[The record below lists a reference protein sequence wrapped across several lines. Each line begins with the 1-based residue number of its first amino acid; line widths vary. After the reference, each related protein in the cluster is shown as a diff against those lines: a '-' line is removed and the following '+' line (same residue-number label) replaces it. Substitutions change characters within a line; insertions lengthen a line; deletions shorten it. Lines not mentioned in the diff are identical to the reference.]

1 MQTLKQQVFDANM
14 DLPRYGLVT
23 FTWGNVSAIDRERG
37 LVAIKPSGVAYETMK
52 ADDMVVVDLEGKV
65 VEGRYRPSSDTAT
78 HLALYRR
85 YPSLGG
91 VVHTHSTHATAWAQA
106 GLAIPALGTT
116 HADYFFG
123 DIPCTRALS
132 AQEVAEAYELNT
144 GRVII
149 ETLGD
154 VEPLHTPG
162 IVVYQH
168 GPFAWG
174 KDAHDAVHNAV
185 VMEEVARMAW
195 IARGI
200 NPQLKPI
207 DSWLMDKHFMRKHGP
222 DAYYGQKRKTCSGAF
237 IFMMNQPVC
246 SGAIFSFADK
256 PTAYSAYR
264 SASARRLP
272 RRRKTSRRHRI
283 PPTARPHLRWPVAA
297 QRRSSG

>member
-1 MQTLKQQVFDANM
+1 MQQLKQQVFEANM

-23 FTWGNVSAIDRERG
+23 FTWGNVSAIDRQRG
-37 LVAIKPSGVAYETMK
+37 LVVIKPSGIAYESMTV
-52 ADDMVVVDLEGKV
+52 DDMSVVDLQGHV
-65 VEGRYRPSSDTAT
+65 VEGRWRPSSDTAT

-85 YPSLGG
+85 YPDLGG

-132 AQEVAEAYELNT
+132 AQEVDEAYEQNT
-144 GRVII
+144 GQVII
-149 ETLGD
+149 EALG
-154 VEPLHTPG
+154 EANPLHTPG

-174 KDAHDAVHNAV
+174 KDAHEAVHNAV

-200 NPQLKPI
+200 NPQLQPI
-207 DSWLMDKHFMRKHGP
+207 DSWLMNKHFQRKHGP
-222 DAYYGQKRKTCSGAF
+222 NAYYGQK
-237 IFMMNQPVC
+237 
-246 SGAIFSFADK
+246 
-256 PTAYSAYR
+256 
-264 SASARRLP
+264 
-272 RRRKTSRRHRI
+272 
-283 PPTARPHLRWPVAA
+283 
-297 QRRSSG
+297 